1 MRVMVTGAQ
10 GCIGAWVVRQL
21 LEQSA
26 EVVIYDIDP
35 TPRRLSL
42 ITSDEFLRRVEVHIG
57 AVEDTD
63 RLKSLVRQRR
73 ITHIAHLAGMQIPF
87 CQANPVRGAM
97 VNVIGTLNVFEAARD
112 AGRPVRIVYASSAAV
127 WGPEEAYEDRP
138 LTDQDALLPR
148 THYGVFKHANEG
160 NAKVFYATD
169 GIASVG
175 LRPWAVYG
183 VGRDSGLTSDPTVAA
198 RSVALRLPYR
208 IRISGSMDMQ
218 YVEDVAATFLACLR
232 TDLQGAY
239 AFNLSGDVVD
249 METIINVLEEL
260 RPGARELI
268 SASGSRIPVA
278 ARLDATNLH
287 HLVPGLPK
295 TSLKDGFRRTLEL
308 FEKLECEGRISA

>member
-35 TPRRLSL
+35 MPRRLSL
-42 ITSDEFLRRVEVHIG
+42 IVPDEILRRIEVHIG
-57 AVEDTD
+57 AVEDSS
-63 RLKSLVRQRR
+63 RLKSLVRERE
-73 ITHIAHLAGMQIPF
+73 ITHILHLAGVQIPF
-87 CQANPVRGAM
+87 CQSNPVRGAM
-97 VNVIGTLNVFEAARD
+97 VDVIGTLNVFEAARD
-112 AGRPVRIVYASSAAV
+112 AGRPVRVVYASSAAV

-148 THYGVFKHANEG
+148 THYGVFKQANEG
-160 NAKVFYATD
+160 NAQVFYATD

-183 VGRDSGLTSDPTVAA
+183 VGRDSGLTSDPTMAA

-232 TDLQGAY
+232 ADLQGAY

-260 RPGARELI
+260 RPGAAELI
-268 SASGSRIPVA
+268 SAFGSRIPVA

-308 FEKLECEGRISA
+308 FEKLHCEGRLSA